1 MYPTHLT
8 ECVSAAGNLKLDAV
22 LGGFKADLFYPDYRY
37 GSTKVQK
44 TICHPKN
51 ANAADI
57 IKSSPIK
64 ERIHSLQL
72 KNNCYI
78 CTVGRKK
85 SAK

>member
-8 ECVSAAGNLKLDAV
+8 KCVSAAGNLKLDAM
-22 LGGFKADLFYPDYRY
+22 LEGFKADLFYPDYRY
-37 GSTKVQK
+37 DSTKVQK
-44 TICHPKN
+44 TISHPKN
-51 ANAADI
+51 ANVADI

-78 CTVGRKK
+78 CTVGRKR

>member
-44 TICHPKN
+44 TISPPKN

-64 ERIHSLQL
+64 ERINSLQL

-78 CTVGRKK
+78 CIVGRKK

>member
-37 GSTKVQK
+37 DSTKVQK

-51 ANAADI
+51 AIAADI
-57 IKSSPIK
+57 IAISSSKCNTKRTKAP
-64 ERIHSLQL
+64 
-72 KNNCYI
+72 
-78 CTVGRKK
+78 TPGG
-85 SAK
+85 

>member
-44 TICHPKN
+44 N
-51 ANAADI
+51 YL
-57 IKSSPIK
+57 SSQK
-64 ERIHSLQL
+64 R
-72 KNNCYI
+72 NCSRYNQEWPNQ
-78 CTVGRKK
+78 
-85 SAK
+85 SENP

>member
-37 GSTKVQK
+37 GATKVQK
-44 TICHPKN
+44 TISPPKN
-51 ANAADI
+51 AIAAI
-57 IKSSPIK
+57 IKSGPIK
-64 ERIHSLQL
+64 VRIHSLQL